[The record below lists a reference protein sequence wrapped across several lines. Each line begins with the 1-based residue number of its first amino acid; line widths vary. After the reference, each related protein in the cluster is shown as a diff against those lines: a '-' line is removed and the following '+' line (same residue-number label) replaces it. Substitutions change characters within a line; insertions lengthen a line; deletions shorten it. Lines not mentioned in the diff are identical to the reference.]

1 MGNFFDNFWNTISV
15 LAWSDWLTLI
25 ILIFFIIRGF
35 VQGLA
40 KEIISLFFVILAI
53 ILAWLYYDNL
63 ANTLLSDPTT
73 SEGQSIFALSFGA
86 IFLGILFVK
95 KALYKTA
102 EASSQIDNPC
112 ELNRSFTKIIVTVLV
127 VILSYHYMGVVAE
140 LQTMESIVTS
150 NSLRIFISFGIVFA
164 ALISAVMAL
173 SKLLNITINTEKP
186 CLMAPVFEK
195 ILNILQALDVLIN
208 ARNVDGLKNNFLG
221 AVLGLFKG
229 GIFVLIIVLVLQSLS
244 WVTQSHAWVET
255 SGALR
260 TFQNWAVDIKPFLS
274 EHLLFVKLEPGDS
287 CHIHRKRNIR
297 GINYVRYCWNV
308 VNYKKECGCV
318 YL

>member
-25 ILIFFIIRGF
+25 ILIFFVIRGF
-35 VQGLA
+35 IQGLA
-40 KEIISLFFVILAI
+40 KEIISLLFVILAI
-53 ILAWLYYDNL
+53 FLAWLYYDNL
-63 ANTLLSDPTT
+63 AVTLLSDPTT

-86 IFLGILFVK
+86 IFLGIWFIK

-112 ELNRSFTKIIVTVLV
+112 ELNRSFTKIILTALFA
-127 VILSYHYMGVVAE
+127 ILSYHYMGVVAE

-150 NSLRIFISFGIVFA
+150 NSFRIFVSFVIVFA
-164 ALISAVMAL
+164 ALTTAVMAL
-173 SKLLNITINTEKP
+173 SKLLNITIDTEKP

-195 ILNILQALDVLIN
+195 IINILQALDVLIN
-208 ARNVDGLKNNFLG
+208 ARNVGGLKNNFLG

-244 WVTQSHAWVET
+244 WATQNHAWVET

-260 TFQNWAVDIKPFLS
+260 TFQNWAVDIKPLLS
-274 EHLLFVKLEPGDS
+274 EHLLFVKLEPGDA
-287 CHIHRKRNIR
+287 
-297 GINYVRYCWNV
+297 V
-308 VNYKKECGCV
+308 VTFIESEILGE
-318 YL
+318 

>member
-25 ILIFFIIRGF
+25 ILIFFVIRGF
-35 VQGLA
+35 IQGLA
-40 KEIISLFFVILAI
+40 KEIISLLFVILAI
-53 ILAWLYYDNL
+53 FLAWLYYDNL
-63 ANTLLSDPTT
+63 AVTLLSDPTT
-73 SEGQSIFALSFGA
+73 SEGRSIFAISFGA
-86 IFLGILFVK
+86 IFLGIWFIK

-112 ELNRSFTKIIVTVLV
+112 ELNRSFTKIILTALFA
-127 VILSYHYMGVVAE
+127 ILSYHYMGVVAE

-150 NSLRIFISFGIVFA
+150 NSFRIFVSFVIVFA
-164 ALISAVMAL
+164 ALTTAVIAL
-173 SKLLNITINTEKP
+173 SKLLNITIDTEKP

-195 ILNILQALDVLIN
+195 IINMLQALDVLIN
-208 ARNVDGLKNNFLG
+208 ARNVGGLKNNFLG

-244 WVTQSHAWVET
+244 WATQNHAWVET

-260 TFQNWAVDIKPFLS
+260 TFQNWAVDIKPLLS
-274 EHLLFVKLEPGDS
+274 EHLLFVKLEPGDA
-287 CHIHRKRNIR
+287 
-297 GINYVRYCWNV
+297 V
-308 VNYKKECGCV
+308 VTFIESEILGE
-318 YL
+318 

>member
-25 ILIFFIIRGF
+25 ILIFFVIRGF
-35 VQGLA
+35 IQGLA
-40 KEIISLFFVILAI
+40 KEIISLLFVILAI
-53 ILAWLYYDNL
+53 FLAWLYYDNL
-63 ANTLLSDPTT
+63 AVTLLSDPTT

-86 IFLGILFVK
+86 IFLGIWFIK

-112 ELNRSFTKIIVTVLV
+112 ELNRSFTKIILTVLFA
-127 VILSYHYMGVVAE
+127 ILSYHYMGVVAE

-150 NSLRIFISFGIVFA
+150 NSFRIFVSFVIVFA
-164 ALISAVMAL
+164 ALTTAVIAL
-173 SKLLNITINTEKP
+173 SKLLNITIDTEKP

-195 ILNILQALDVLIN
+195 IINILQALDVLIN
-208 ARNVDGLKNNFLG
+208 ARNVGGLKNNFLG

-244 WVTQSHAWVET
+244 WATQNHAWVET

-260 TFQNWAVDIKPFLS
+260 TFQNWAVDIKPLLS
-274 EHLLFVKLEPGDS
+274 EHLLFVKLEPGDA
-287 CHIHRKRNIR
+287 
-297 GINYVRYCWNV
+297 
-308 VNYKKECGCV
+308 
-318 YL
+318 

>member
-40 KEIISLFFVILAI
+40 KEIISLLFVILAI

-86 IFLGILFVK
+86 IFLGIWFVK

-127 VILSYHYMGVVAE
+127 VILSYHSMGVVAE

-150 NSLRIFISFGIVFA
+150 NSIRIFVSFGIVFA

-173 SKLLNITINTEKP
+173 SKLLNITIDTEKP

-244 WVTQSHAWVET
+244 WATQNHAWVET

-274 EHLLFVKLEPGDS
+274 EHLLFVKLEPGDA
-287 CHIHRKRNIR
+287 
-297 GINYVRYCWNV
+297 V
-308 VNYKKECGCV
+308 VTFIESEILGE
-318 YL
+318 

>member
-86 IFLGILFVK
+86 IFLGIWFVK

-127 VILSYHYMGVVAE
+127 VILSYHSMGVVAE

-150 NSLRIFISFGIVFA
+150 NSIRIFVSFGIVFA

-173 SKLLNITINTEKP
+173 SKLLNITIDTEKP

-244 WVTQSHAWVET
+244 WATQNHAWVET

-274 EHLLFVKLEPGDS
+274 EHLLFVKLEPGDA
-287 CHIHRKRNIR
+287 
-297 GINYVRYCWNV
+297 V
-308 VNYKKECGCV
+308 VTFIESEILGE
-318 YL
+318 

>member
-25 ILIFFIIRGF
+25 ILIFFVIRGF

-86 IFLGILFVK
+86 IFLGIWFVK

-150 NSLRIFISFGIVFA
+150 NSIRIFVSFGIVFA
-164 ALISAVMAL
+164 ALITAVMAL
-173 SKLLNITINTEKP
+173 SKLLNITIDTEKP

-244 WVTQSHAWVET
+244 WVTQNHAWVET

-274 EHLLFVKLEPGDS
+274 EHLLFVKLEPGDA
-287 CHIHRKRNIR
+287 
-297 GINYVRYCWNV
+297 V
-308 VNYKKECGCV
+308 VTFIESEILGE
-318 YL
+318 

>member
-25 ILIFFIIRGF
+25 ILVFFVIRGF

-40 KEIISLFFVILAI
+40 KEIISLLFVILAI
-53 ILAWLYYDNL
+53 VLAWLYYDNL
-63 ANTLLSDPTT
+63 AISLLSDPTT

-86 IFLGILFVK
+86 IFLGIWFIK

-112 ELNRSFTKIIVTVLV
+112 ELNRSFTKIILTVLFA
-127 VILSYHYMGVVAE
+127 ILSYHYMGVVAE

-150 NSLRIFISFGIVFA
+150 NSFRIFVSFVIVFA
-164 ALISAVMAL
+164 ALTTAVIAL
-173 SKLLNITINTEKP
+173 SKLLNITIDTEKP

-195 ILNILQALDVLIN
+195 IINILQALDVLIN
-208 ARNVDGLKNNFLG
+208 ARNVGGLKNNFLG

-244 WVTQSHAWVET
+244 WATQNHAWVET

-260 TFQNWAVDIKPFLS
+260 TFQNWAVDIKPLLS
-274 EHLLFVKLEPGDS
+274 EHLLFVKLEPGDA
-287 CHIHRKRNIR
+287 
-297 GINYVRYCWNV
+297 V
-308 VNYKKECGCV
+308 VTFIESEILGE
-318 YL
+318 

>member
-35 VQGLA
+35 VQSLA
-40 KEIISLFFVILAI
+40 KEIISLLFVILAI
-53 ILAWLYYDNL
+53 FLAWLYYDNL
-63 ANTLLSDPTT
+63 AVTLLSDPTT

-86 IFLGILFVK
+86 IFLGIWFIK

-112 ELNRSFTKIIVTVLV
+112 ELNRSFTKIIITVLAA
-127 VILSYHYMGVVAE
+127 ILSYHYMGVVAE
-140 LQTMESIVTS
+140 TQTMESIVTS
-150 NSLRIFISFGIVFA
+150 NSFRIFVSFVIVFA
-164 ALISAVMAL
+164 ALTTAVIAL
-173 SKLLNITINTEKP
+173 SKLLNITIDTEKP

-195 ILNILQALDVLIN
+195 IINMLQALDVLIN
-208 ARNVDGLKNNFLG
+208 ARNVGGLKNNFLG

-229 GIFVLIIVLVLQSLS
+229 GIFVLIMVLVLQNLS

-260 TFQNWAVDIKPFLS
+260 TFQNWAVDIKPLLS
-274 EHLLFVKLEPGDS
+274 EHLLFVKLEPGDA
-287 CHIHRKRNIR
+287 
-297 GINYVRYCWNV
+297 V
-308 VNYKKECGCV
+308 VTFIESEILGE
-318 YL
+318 

>member
-86 IFLGILFVK
+86 IFLGIWFVK

-127 VILSYHYMGVVAE
+127 VILSYHSMGVVAE

-150 NSLRIFISFGIVFA
+150 NSIRIFVSFGIVFA

-173 SKLLNITINTEKP
+173 SKLLNITIDTEKP

-229 GIFVLIIVLVLQSLS
+229 GIFVLIIVLVFQSLS
-244 WVTQSHAWVET
+244 WVTQNHAWVET

-274 EHLLFVKLEPGDS
+274 EHLLFVKLEPGDA
-287 CHIHRKRNIR
+287 
-297 GINYVRYCWNV
+297 V
-308 VNYKKECGCV
+308 VTFIESEILGE
-318 YL
+318 

>member
-1 MGNFFDNFWNTISV
+1 MSNFFDNFWNTISV

-25 ILIFFIIRGF
+25 ILIFFVIRGF

-40 KEIISLFFVILAI
+40 KEIISLLFVILAI
-53 ILAWLYYDNL
+53 FLAWLYYDNL
-63 ANTLLSDPTT
+63 AVSLLSDPTT

-86 IFLGILFVK
+86 IFLGIWFIK

-102 EASSQIDNPC
+102 EASSQIDNSC
-112 ELNRSFTKIIVTVLV
+112 ELNRSFTKIILTVLFA
-127 VILSYHYMGVVAE
+127 ILSYHYMGVIAE

-150 NSLRIFISFGIVFA
+150 NSFRIFVSFVIVFA
-164 ALISAVMAL
+164 ALTTAVMAL
-173 SKLLNITINTEKP
+173 SKLLNITIDTEKP

-195 ILNILQALDVLIN
+195 IINILQALDVLIN
-208 ARNVDGLKNNFLG
+208 ARNVGGLKNNFLG

-244 WVTQSHAWVET
+244 WATQNHAWVET

-260 TFQNWAVDIKPFLS
+260 TFQNWAVDIKPLLS
-274 EHLLFVKLEPGDS
+274 EHLLFVKLEPGDA
-287 CHIHRKRNIR
+287 
-297 GINYVRYCWNV
+297 V
-308 VNYKKECGCV
+308 VTFIESEILGE
-318 YL
+318 

>member
-15 LAWSDWLTLI
+15 LTWSDWLTLI

-221 AVLGLFKG
+221 AVLGLFKS
-229 GIFVLIIVLVLQSLS
+229 GIFVLIMVLVLQNLS

-274 EHLLFVKLEPGDS
+274 EHLLFVKLEPGDA
-287 CHIHRKRNIR
+287 
-297 GINYVRYCWNV
+297 V
-308 VNYKKECGCV
+308 VSFIESEILGE
-318 YL
+318 

>member
-25 ILIFFIIRGF
+25 ILIFFVIRGF
-35 VQGLA
+35 IQGLA
-40 KEIISLFFVILAI
+40 KEIISLLFVILAI
-53 ILAWLYYDNL
+53 FLAWLYYDNL
-63 ANTLLSDPTT
+63 AVTLLSDPTT

-86 IFLGILFVK
+86 IFLGIWFVK

-150 NSLRIFISFGIVFA
+150 NSIRIFVSFGIVFA

-173 SKLLNITINTEKP
+173 SKLLNITIDTEKP

-208 ARNVDGLKNNFLG
+208 ARNVSGLKNNFLG

-244 WVTQSHAWVET
+244 WATQNHAWVET

-260 TFQNWAVDIKPFLS
+260 TFQNWAVDIKPLLS
-274 EHLLFVKLEPGDS
+274 EHLLFVKLEPGDA
-287 CHIHRKRNIR
+287 
-297 GINYVRYCWNV
+297 V
-308 VNYKKECGCV
+308 VTFIESEILGE
-318 YL
+318 

>member
-25 ILIFFIIRGF
+25 ILVFFVIRGF

-40 KEIISLFFVILAI
+40 KEIISLLFVILAI
-53 ILAWLYYDNL
+53 FLAWLYYDNL
-63 ANTLLSDPTT
+63 AVTLLSDPTT

-86 IFLGILFVK
+86 IFLGIWFVK

-150 NSLRIFISFGIVFA
+150 NSFRIFVSFVIVFA
-164 ALISAVMAL
+164 ALTTAVMAL
-173 SKLLNITINTEKP
+173 SKLLNITIDTEKP

-195 ILNILQALDVLIN
+195 IINILQALDVLIN
-208 ARNVDGLKNNFLG
+208 ARNVGGLKNNFLG

-244 WVTQSHAWVET
+244 WVTQNHAWVET

-260 TFQNWAVDIKPFLS
+260 TFQNWAVDIKPLLS
-274 EHLLFVKLEPGDS
+274 EHLLFVKLEPGDA
-287 CHIHRKRNIR
+287 
-297 GINYVRYCWNV
+297 V
-308 VNYKKECGCV
+308 VTFIESEILGE
-318 YL
+318 

>member
-86 IFLGILFVK
+86 IFLGIWFVK

-274 EHLLFVKLEPGDS
+274 EHLLFVKLEPGDA
-287 CHIHRKRNIR
+287 
-297 GINYVRYCWNV
+297 V
-308 VNYKKECGCV
+308 VSFIESEILGE
-318 YL
+318 

>member
-35 VQGLA
+35 VQGLT
-40 KEIISLFFVILAI
+40 KEIISLLFVILAI

-63 ANTLLSDPTT
+63 ADTLLSDPTT
-73 SEGQSIFALSFGA
+73 SEGKTIFALSFGA
-86 IFLGILFVK
+86 IFLAIWFVK

-127 VILSYHYMGVVAE
+127 AILSYHSMGVIAE
-140 LQTMESIVTS
+140 LQTMESIATS
-150 NSLRIFISFGIVFA
+150 NSFRIFISFVIVFA
-164 ALISAVMAL
+164 ALTTAVLAL
-173 SKLLNITINTEKP
+173 SKLLNITIDTEKP
-186 CLMAPVFEK
+186 CLMAPIFEK
-195 ILNILQALDVLIN
+195 ILNIFQAFDVLIN
-208 ARNVDGLKNNFLG
+208 ARNVGVLKNNLLG
-221 AVLGLFKG
+221 AILGLFKG
-229 GIFVLIIVLVLQSLS
+229 GIFVLIMVLVLQSLS
-244 WVTQSHAWVET
+244 WVTQNHAWVET

-274 EHLLFVKLEPGDS
+274 EHLLFIELEPGDA
-287 CHIHRKRNIR
+287 
-297 GINYVRYCWNV
+297 V
-308 VNYKKECGCV
+308 VTFIESEILGE
-318 YL
+318 

>member
-25 ILIFFIIRGF
+25 ILIFFVIRGF
-35 VQGLA
+35 IQGLA
-40 KEIISLFFVILAI
+40 KEIISLLFVILAI
-53 ILAWLYYDNL
+53 FLAWLYYDNL
-63 ANTLLSDPTT
+63 AVTLLSDPTT

-86 IFLGILFVK
+86 IFLGIWFIK

-112 ELNRSFTKIIVTVLV
+112 ELNRSFTKIILTVLFA
-127 VILSYHYMGVVAE
+127 ILSYHYMGAVAE
-140 LQTMESIVTS
+140 LQTMKFIVTS
-150 NSLRIFISFGIVFA
+150 DSFRIFVSFVIVFA
-164 ALISAVMAL
+164 ALTTAVMAL
-173 SKLLNITINTEKP
+173 SKLLNITIDTEKP

-195 ILNILQALDVLIN
+195 IINILQALDVLIN
-208 ARNVDGLKNNFLG
+208 ARNVGGLKNNFLG

-244 WVTQSHAWVET
+244 WATQNHAWVET

-260 TFQNWAVDIKPFLS
+260 TFQNWAVDIKPLLS
-274 EHLLFVKLEPGDS
+274 EHLLFVKLEPGDA
-287 CHIHRKRNIR
+287 
-297 GINYVRYCWNV
+297 V
-308 VNYKKECGCV
+308 VTFIESEILGE
-318 YL
+318 

>member
-25 ILIFFIIRGF
+25 ILIFFVIRGF

-40 KEIISLFFVILAI
+40 KEIISLLFVILAI
-53 ILAWLYYDNL
+53 FLAWLYYDNL
-63 ANTLLSDPTT
+63 AVTLLSDPTT

-86 IFLGILFVK
+86 IFLGIWFIK

-112 ELNRSFTKIIVTVLV
+112 ELNRSFTKIILTALFA
-127 VILSYHYMGVVAE
+127 ILSYHYMGVVAE

-150 NSLRIFISFGIVFA
+150 NSFRIFVSFVIVFV
-164 ALISAVMAL
+164 ALTTAVMAL
-173 SKLLNITINTEKP
+173 SKLLNITIDTEKP

-195 ILNILQALDVLIN
+195 IINILQALDVLIN
-208 ARNVDGLKNNFLG
+208 ARNVGGLKNNFLG

-244 WVTQSHAWVET
+244 WATQNHAWVET

-260 TFQNWAVDIKPFLS
+260 TFQNWAVDIKPLLS
-274 EHLLFVKLEPGDS
+274 EHLLFVKLEPGDA
-287 CHIHRKRNIR
+287 
-297 GINYVRYCWNV
+297 V
-308 VNYKKECGCV
+308 VTFIESEILGE
-318 YL
+318 

>member
-25 ILIFFIIRGF
+25 ILIFFVIRGF

-40 KEIISLFFVILAI
+40 KEIISLLFVIMAI
-53 ILAWLYYDNL
+53 FLAWLYYDNL
-63 ANTLLSDPTT
+63 AVSLLSDPTT

-86 IFLGILFVK
+86 IFLGIWFIK

-112 ELNRSFTKIIVTVLV
+112 ELNRSFTKIILTVLFA
-127 VILSYHYMGVVAE
+127 ILSYHYMGVIAE
-140 LQTMESIVTS
+140 LQTMESIMTS
-150 NSLRIFISFGIVFA
+150 NSFRIFVSFVIVFV
-164 ALISAVMAL
+164 ALTTAVMAL
-173 SKLLNITINTEKP
+173 SKLLNITIDTEKP

-195 ILNILQALDVLIN
+195 IINILQALDVLIN
-208 ARNVDGLKNNFLG
+208 ARNVGGLKNNFLG

-244 WVTQSHAWVET
+244 WATQNHAWVET

-260 TFQNWAVDIKPFLS
+260 TFQNWAVDIKPLLS
-274 EHLLFVKLEPGDS
+274 EHLLFVKLEPGDA
-287 CHIHRKRNIR
+287 
-297 GINYVRYCWNV
+297 V
-308 VNYKKECGCV
+308 VTFIESEILGE
-318 YL
+318 

>member
-25 ILIFFIIRGF
+25 ILIFFVIRGF
-35 VQGLA
+35 IQGLA
-40 KEIISLFFVILAI
+40 KEIISLLFVILAI
-53 ILAWLYYDNL
+53 FLAWLYYDNL
-63 ANTLLSDPTT
+63 AVTLLSDPTT

-86 IFLGILFVK
+86 IFLGIWFVK

-102 EASSQIDNPC
+102 EASSQIDIPC
-112 ELNRSFTKIIVTVLV
+112 ELNRSFTKIIITLLA

-150 NSLRIFISFGIVFA
+150 NSFRIFVSFVIVFA
-164 ALISAVMAL
+164 ALTTAVIAL
-173 SKLLNITINTEKP
+173 SKLLNITIDTEKP

-195 ILNILQALDVLIN
+195 IINILQALDVLIN
-208 ARNVDGLKNNFLG
+208 ARNVGGLKNNFLG

-244 WVTQSHAWVET
+244 WATQNHAWVET

-260 TFQNWAVDIKPFLS
+260 TFQNWAVDIKPLLS
-274 EHLLFVKLEPGDS
+274 EHLLFVKLEPGDA
-287 CHIHRKRNIR
+287 
-297 GINYVRYCWNV
+297 V
-308 VNYKKECGCV
+308 VTFIESEILGE
-318 YL
+318 

>member
-86 IFLGILFVK
+86 IFLGIWFIK

-112 ELNRSFTKIIVTVLV
+112 ELNRSFTKIILTVLFA
-127 VILSYHYMGVVAE
+127 ILSYHYMGVVAE

-150 NSLRIFISFGIVFA
+150 NSFRIFVSFVIVFV
-164 ALISAVMAL
+164 ALTTAVMAL
-173 SKLLNITINTEKP
+173 SKLLNITIDTEKP

-195 ILNILQALDVLIN
+195 IINMLQALDVLIN
-208 ARNVDGLKNNFLG
+208 ARNVGGLKNNFLG

-244 WVTQSHAWVET
+244 WVTQNHAWVET

-260 TFQNWAVDIKPFLS
+260 TFQNWAVDIKPLLS
-274 EHLLFVKLEPGDS
+274 EHLLFVKLEPGDA
-287 CHIHRKRNIR
+287 
-297 GINYVRYCWNV
+297 V
-308 VNYKKECGCV
+308 VTFIESEILGE
-318 YL
+318 

>member
-73 SEGQSIFALSFGA
+73 SEGQSIFALSFGV
-86 IFLGILFVK
+86 IFLGIWFVK

-150 NSLRIFISFGIVFA
+150 NSIRIFVSFGIVFA

-173 SKLLNITINTEKP
+173 SKLLNITIDTEKP

-195 ILNILQALDVLIN
+195 IINILQALDVLIN
-208 ARNVDGLKNNFLG
+208 ARNVGGLKNNFLG

-244 WVTQSHAWVET
+244 WATQNHAWVET

-260 TFQNWAVDIKPFLS
+260 TFQNWAVDIKPLLS
-274 EHLLFVKLEPGDS
+274 EHLLFVKLEPGDA
-287 CHIHRKRNIR
+287 
-297 GINYVRYCWNV
+297 V
-308 VNYKKECGCV
+308 VTFIESEILGE
-318 YL
+318 

>member
-25 ILIFFIIRGF
+25 ILIFFVIRGF

-40 KEIISLFFVILAI
+40 KEIISLLFVIMAI
-53 ILAWLYYDNL
+53 FLAWLYYDNL
-63 ANTLLSDPTT
+63 AVSLLSDPTT

-86 IFLGILFVK
+86 IFLGIWFIK

-112 ELNRSFTKIIVTVLV
+112 ELNRSFTKIILTVLFA
-127 VILSYHYMGVVAE
+127 ILSYHYMGVVAE
-140 LQTMESIVTS
+140 LQAMESFVTS
-150 NSLRIFISFGIVFA
+150 NSFRILISFVIIFV
-164 ALISAVMAL
+164 ALTTAVMAL
-173 SKLLNITINTEKP
+173 SKLLNITIDTEKP

-195 ILNILQALDVLIN
+195 IINILQALDVLIN

-229 GIFVLIIVLVLQSLS
+229 GIFVLIMVLVLQSLS
-244 WVTQSHAWVET
+244 WATQNHAWVET

-260 TFQNWAVDIKPFLS
+260 TFQNWAVDIKPLLS
-274 EHLLFVKLEPGDS
+274 EHLLFVKLEPGDA
-287 CHIHRKRNIR
+287 
-297 GINYVRYCWNV
+297 V
-308 VNYKKECGCV
+308 VTFIESEILGE
-318 YL
+318 

>member
-221 AVLGLFKG
+221 AALGLFKG
-229 GIFVLIIVLVLQSLS
+229 GIFVLIMVLVLQNLS

-274 EHLLFVKLEPGDS
+274 EHLLFVKLEPGDA
-287 CHIHRKRNIR
+287 
-297 GINYVRYCWNV
+297 V
-308 VNYKKECGCV
+308 VTFIESEILGE
-318 YL
+318 

>member
-25 ILIFFIIRGF
+25 ILIFFVIRGF

-40 KEIISLFFVILAI
+40 KEIISLLFVILAI
-53 ILAWLYYDNL
+53 FLAWLYYDNL
-63 ANTLLSDPTT
+63 AVTLLSDPTT

-86 IFLGILFVK
+86 IFLGIWFIK

-164 ALISAVMAL
+164 ALISAVIAL
-173 SKLLNITINTEKP
+173 SKLLNITIDTEKP

-195 ILNILQALDVLIN
+195 IINILQALDVLIN
-208 ARNVDGLKNNFLG
+208 ARNVGGLKNNFLG

-244 WVTQSHAWVET
+244 WATQNHAWVET

-260 TFQNWAVDIKPFLS
+260 TFQNWAVDIKPLLS
-274 EHLLFVKLEPGDS
+274 EHLLFVKLEPGDA
-287 CHIHRKRNIR
+287 
-297 GINYVRYCWNV
+297 V
-308 VNYKKECGCV
+308 VIFIESEILGE
-318 YL
+318 